1 MTDSFDPQPQ
11 WLAEFRLPDRSSGA
25 VIALDFGDAGLWGG
39 RLDGRRVAATDTE
52 TRIRPGVLDARI
64 AAYLRDTG
72 AVDAATPEVFG
83 ELVAVVGRGRHAL
96 IGHDSSL
103 TMGFEHLRLV
113 RLGLDDVVEATVP
126 EANRAHGMIVELAG
140 TDPVDAVLLGPGH
153 EAWPGL
159 WEALTER
166 GFAVLLPGDDFPE
179 VFGGDDRPTD
189 LLAPVAAPPQ
199 IRAWEGGGDH
209 PALVDPADY
218 GLDRFG
224 NAVPDAVDAPRLDGV
239 ESAAAEPAAAAADP
253 EPDQPQ
259 GLRGRVVALGIV
271 VMLAVGG
278 GAVALALNAHV
289 SGGPDLS
296 SADPTSSTPQTSPTG
311 PEPERLNVSVNQR
324 DLDAARAPMSSYTT
338 PPPPPPPPTTKE
350 TTQRPTQARPGPKPP
365 EPTRAKKKTIPNPI
379 PGLPPIV
386 IG

>member
-1 MTDSFDPQPQ
+1 MTDSFSTQPQ
-11 WLAEFRLPDRSSGA
+11 WLAGFALPADPSGA
-25 VIALDFGDAGLWGG
+25 VIALDFGDAGLWAG
-39 RLDGRRVAATDTE
+39 RVEAGRVVGSETE
-52 TRIRPGVLDARI
+52 TRIRPEVLDARI

-72 AVDAATPEVFG
+72 AVDAGTPEAFG
-83 ELVAVVGRGRHAL
+83 ELVVVVGRGRHSL

-103 TMGFEHLRLV
+103 TMGYEHLRLV
-113 RLGLDDVVEATVP
+113 RLGLDDVIEATVP

-140 TDPVDAVLLGPGH
+140 AAPVDAVLLGPGH
-153 EAWPGL
+153 DAWPGL

-166 GFAVLLPGDDFPE
+166 GFSVLQPGDDFPE

-189 LLAPVAAPPQ
+189 LLEPVAEAPA
-199 IRAWEGGGDH
+199 IRAWEDSGDH

-224 NAVPDAVDAPRLDGV
+224 NAASDASDGERLDDDGEGV
-239 ESAAAEPAAAAADP
+239 AAE
-253 EPDQPQ
+253 QPQ

-278 GAVALALNAHV
+278 GAVALALNAHE
-289 SGGPDLS
+289 SNGPELS
-296 SADPTSSTPQTSPTG
+296 SADSTAPTSKASATG
-311 PEPERLNVSVNQR
+311 QEPERVNISVDQG
-324 DLDAARAPMSSYTT
+324 DLDAARAPMSQYTT
-338 PPPPPPPPTTKE
+338 PPPPPPPPKE
-350 TTQRPTQARPGPKPP
+350 TAQRPTEAQPGPKPP
-365 EPTRAKKKTIPNPI
+365 APTRHKTKTIPNPI